1 MYTHQ
6 EIEQMLQ
13 KGITMLKALN
23 VPIRL
28 KILDWMAIARWLN
41 TMDYISDS
49 QCLEVAKGISED
61 LLKL

>member
-1 MYTHQ
+1 
-6 EIEQMLQ
+6 MLQ